1 MKQKSRLDIS
11 ALPRVQPAANLLE
24 PFGRRSEPVAAN
36 VHSTAGFAQSDRL
49 LPMPEVLKLTAMSR
63 STLYNKLRAGEF
75 VRPVAI
81 GQRSIRFLESEVR
94 AWIQERVAQRDGKE
108 RGL

>member
-1 MKQKSRLDIS
+1 MKQKSRLDLS
-11 ALPRVQPAANLLE
+11 ALPRVQSAVNLLKAC
-24 PFGRRSEPVAAN
+24 GHRSEPLAADI
-36 VHSTAGFAQSDRL
+36 HSTARFAPFDRL

-63 STLYNKLRAGEF
+63 STLYNKLRVGEF
-75 VRPVAI
+75 VRPVAT

-94 AWIQERVAQRDGKE
+94 AWIQERVAQRDEKE